1 MSAYLT
7 EQQQL
12 DQISQWW
19 KKYGLST
26 VSIFII
32 ALAAGIGWRF
42 WLQHRE
48 VKLARGSTHYEEL
61 LNAVVNDDTAS
72 ATKEATLLKSNYR
85 YTPYSALATLVLAR
99 GYVYQNNYPKA
110 EAELSWV
117 MKHASTNSLKEVAR
131 LRYAR
136 ILDQENKP
144 QDALK
149 LLEKT
154 NDVAYLPMINEVK
167 GDSYVLL
174 DQKDLARTAYQQA
187 LSSIPGY
194 AVMRPVLAMKL
205 DNLATGSTNQ

>member
-1 MSAYLT
+1 MSTYLT
-7 EQQQL
+7 EQQQI
-12 DQISQWW
+12 DQIAQWW

-26 VSIFII
+26 VIIFVI

-72 ATKEATLLKSNYR
+72 AMKEANLLKSNYR
-85 YTPYSALATLVLAR
+85 YTPYSALATLMLAR
-99 GYVYQNNYPKA
+99 GYVYQNDYPKA
-110 EAELSWV
+110 EKELTWV
-117 MKHASTNSLKEVAR
+117 MKHASTHSLKEIAR

-136 ILDQENKP
+136 ILNQEDKP
-144 QDALK
+144 REALK

-154 NDVAYLPMINEVK
+154 NDVGYMPMINEVK
-167 GDSYVLL
+167 GDSYLL
-174 DQKDLARTAYQQA
+174 LNQKNSARTAYQQA

-194 AVMRPVLAMKL
+194 AAMRPVLAMKL

>member
-7 EQQQL
+7 EQQQI
-12 DQISQWW
+12 DQITQWW

-26 VSIFII
+26 VVIFVI

-42 WLQHRE
+42 WLHHRE

-72 ATKEATLLKSNYR
+72 AMKEANLLKSNYR

-99 GYVYQNNYPKA
+99 GYVYQHNYPKS

-117 MKHASTNSLKEVAR
+117 MKHASTHSLQEVAR

-136 ILDQENKP
+136 ILNQEGKP
-144 QDALK
+144 QEALTLLKKVNDA
-149 LLEKT
+149 
-154 NDVAYLPMINEVK
+154 AYISMIDEVK

-174 DQKDLARTAYQQA
+174 NQNDLARTAYQQA
-187 LSSIPGY
+187 LSGISDY
-194 AVMRPVLAMKL
+194 AAMRPVLAMKL